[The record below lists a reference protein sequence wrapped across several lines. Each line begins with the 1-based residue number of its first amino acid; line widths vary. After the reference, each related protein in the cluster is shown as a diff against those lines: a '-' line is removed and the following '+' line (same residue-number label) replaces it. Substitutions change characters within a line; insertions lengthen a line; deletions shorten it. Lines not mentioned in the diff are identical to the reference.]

1 MTCQSILQIIFDYK
15 LACLLFLDYH
25 RVIRKFSIEEMPM
38 PSMNDILAVIL
49 GGGRG
54 SRLFPLTKLRSKPAV
69 PLAGKYRLIDIPLSN
84 CINSGIYRID
94 VLTQFN
100 SHSLHRHINQTYNF
114 DNFHTGY
121 VEILAAEQT
130 LESADWYQGTAD
142 ALRKQIYQIRSAR
155 VKYVLILAGDH
166 LYRMDYA
173 PMAEF
178 HWQHNADITVAVQP
192 VLGEDASRLG
202 ILKRGQ
208 NDRISDFAEKP
219 QDPAVLSNLV
229 SRSDEQRPFL
239 GSMGIY
245 LFNTQVLI
253 ELLRDNPGFDD
264 FGGDIIPHAIHNCAV
279 YGFDFNGYWRDIGT
293 IRTFYEANLEL
304 TCQNPPFNFFD
315 IERPVYTH
323 SRFLP
328 GSVVEDSTL
337 RDVLLADGCQIQQ
350 AEITHS
356 VIGVRSKIA
365 AGTKIKDTVLMG
377 ADYYIVD
384 AEADPDKPPYGIG
397 PGCHIEGAII
407 DKNARLGAHVVIRPF
422 PSGTDITNENWVV
435 RDGIV
440 VIPKNGVLPSGT
452 KIGPTT

>member
-1 MTCQSILQIIFDYK
+1 
-15 LACLLFLDYH
+15 
-25 RVIRKFSIEEMPM
+25 MPA
-38 PSMNDILAVIL
+38 MNDILAVIL

-69 PLAGKYRLIDIPLSN
+69 PIAGKYRLIDIPLSN

-114 DNFHTGY
+114 DKFHTGF

-130 LESADWYQGTAD
+130 PESADWYQGTAD
-142 ALRKQIYQIRSAR
+142 ALRKQLFQIRSSRA
-155 VKYVLILAGDH
+155 KYVLVLAGDH

-173 PMAEF
+173 PMAKF
-178 HWQHNADITVAVQP
+178 HWEHNADITVAVQP
-192 VLGEDASRLG
+192 VLREEAPRLG

-208 NDRISDFAEKP
+208 DDRISAFAEKP
-219 QDPAVLSNLV
+219 KDPAVLSKFV
-229 SRSDEQRPFL
+229 SRADKQRPFL

-253 ELLRDNPGFDD
+253 ELLRDNPRFDD
-264 FGGDIIPHAIHNCAV
+264 FGGDIIPHAIQNCAV
-279 YGFDFNGYWRDIGT
+279 YGFDFAGYWRDIGT
-293 IRTFYEANLEL
+293 IRSFYEVNLEL

-315 IERPVYTH
+315 TERPVYTH

-328 GSVVEDSTL
+328 GSVVEDSHL

-356 VIGVRSKIA
+356 VIGVRSIIA
-365 AGTKIKDTVLMG
+365 TGTKIKDSVLMG
-377 ADYYIVD
+377 ADYYLVD
-384 AEADPDKPPYGIG
+384 ADADPAKPPIGIG
-397 PGCHIEGAII
+397 PRCHIEGAII
-407 DKNARLGAHVVIRPF
+407 DKNARIGANVIIRPF
-422 PSGTDITNENWVV
+422 PRGTDINAENWAVQ
-435 RDGIV
+435 DGIV
-440 VIPKNGVLPSGT
+440 VIPKDSVIPPGT
-452 KIGPTT
+452 RIEIEKA